1 MKITHLLSFAT
12 AAILLGNPA
21 TAQIDINAIL
31 QQNGSGM
38 QLVPD
43 TDPFTPNTFVGSFT
57 MEMHL
62 FENGKEQEHSPANTT
77 IHSSAE
83 KIAIESQTPG
93 VKEKMR
99 MIIDQKEKWQYM
111 LMDDGAGTRMAMK
124 TRKMKVVNDNPD
136 AHLAGDVR
144 MTDETKTI
152 DGHLCKK
159 MTATDSSGTWIGWMA
174 QDIDVPFHSFM
185 KSVSSTGGDIHDD
198 ALVGVHGFPLEYE
211 WTSTDGKERVQCTI
225 RDLKMGSVDE
235 KAFSLEGYQV
245 MEIPTLPM
253 GR

>member
-1 MKITHLLSFAT
+1 MKSTHLLSFAT
-12 AAILLGNPA
+12 AALLLSTPSI
-21 TAQIDINAIL
+21 AQVDLNAIL
-31 QQNGSGM
+31 QQQGGGM

-43 TDPFTPNTFVGSFT
+43 TDPFTPNSFIGSFT

-62 FENGKEQEHSPANTT
+62 FENGKEQQHSPVNTT

-83 KIAIESQTPG
+83 KIAIEGRSSAA
-93 VKEKMR
+93 KETMR
-99 MIIDQKEKWQYM
+99 MIIDQKEKWQYV

-124 TRKMKVVNDNPD
+124 TRKMKVVDDTPD
-136 AHLAGDVR
+136 AHIAGDVQ

-152 DGHLCKK
+152 DGHVCKK
-159 MTATDSSGTWIGWMA
+159 MIAKDEEGTWVGWMA

-185 KSVSSTGGDIHDD
+185 NNVANTGGDIHDD

-225 RDLKMGSVDE
+225 RELKQGTVDE